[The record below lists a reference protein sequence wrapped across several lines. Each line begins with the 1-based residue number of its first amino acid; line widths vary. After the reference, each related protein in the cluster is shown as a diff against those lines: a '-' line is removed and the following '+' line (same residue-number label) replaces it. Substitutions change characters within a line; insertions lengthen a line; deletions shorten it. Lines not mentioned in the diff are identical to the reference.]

1 MAHGTDICVEVV
13 YARPESQQLL
23 TVVVPAGCTAIE
35 AIRLSGLIEQ
45 FPGQN
50 LPHAPL
56 GIFGRRVPPSTV
68 LKAGDR
74 VEIYRPLIAS
84 PKAAR
89 RRRAARQVT

>member
-13 YARPESQQLL
+13 YAKPESQRLL

-45 FPGQN
+45 FPALN
-50 LPHAPL
+50 LPQAAL

-74 VEIYRPLIAS
+74 VEIYRPLVAN

-89 RRRAARQVT
+89 RRRAVKQVT